1 MFISTERKIED
12 LRKAKKERIE
22 FEKYSKDV
30 RKKLTDDEC
39 LKDGLVNFLN
49 EVFSCRDAYK
59 SILDVLKLGEELSLD
74 KDEFY
79 IDATR
84 RWKLTVGYVCE
95 GKSLNIAIYDKTKKS
110 EGTFVECICPSKYSY
125 GCKGNV
131 YIKNRLFC
139 EIRDKKIGDV
149 ARDAMAWV
157 EDEYKEALR
166 NLVFDFTIVNFYS
179 CFENSLD
186 KLIQEQEKRR
196 L

>member
-74 KDEFY
+74 KDEFC

-84 RWKLTVGYVCE
+84 RWKFTVEYTCE
-95 GKSLNIAIYDKTKKS
+95 EDSLRISICDKMKKG

-125 GCKGNV
+125 GCKGKV
-131 YIKNRLFC
+131 YIKKRLFC
-139 EIRDKKIGDV
+139 KIKDKKIGDV